1 MLISSLQNSP
11 FMLKMLTRLLT
22 TFNTHNVELPH
33 HILFLLFVFCCIA
46 ALRFGLSVRG
56 VTSSFLSRLPSSAIA
71 FYFFKVG
78 TKKHKRLL

>member
-1 MLISSLQNSP
+1 MLISSLHKSP
-11 FMLKMLTRLLT
+11 FMLKMLTRLLA

-33 HILFLLFVFCCIA
+33 CILFLLFVFCCIA
-46 ALRFGLSVRG
+46 ALRLGLSVQG
-56 VTSSFLSRLPSSAIA
+56 VISSFLSRLPNSVIA